1 MFLKNARHRSMTVTL
16 LLTLVLG
23 VLNFLTGYE
32 ISFSIFYL
40 IPTAYALWQLGKHL
54 ALATAFI
61 SATVWFISDMATGHT
76 FSHPM
81 IPVWN
86 AAVRLGFFVV
96 FVFLANRWRTAY
108 QKKQQLIVDLQ
119 KALEKIKV
127 LSGLIPICSYC
138 KSMRDDEGY
147 WQQVEAYVQAHSDAT
162 FTHSICPDCLEKWK
176 KERGFVDTPE
186 HSKSDSE

>member
-1 MFLKNARHRSMTVTL
+1 MPWANNRHRSMAITFLVL
-16 LLTLVLG
+16 LVLG

-40 IPTAYALWQLGKHL
+40 IPIAFALWHVGKGF
-54 ALATAFI
+54 ALITAFI
-61 SATVWFISDMATGHT
+61 SATIWELSDILAGHV
-76 FSHPM
+76 FSHPV
-81 IPVWN
+81 IPIWN
-86 AAVRLGFFVV
+86 AGVRLSFFIII
-96 FVFLANRWRTAY
+96 VFLASRWKTAY
-108 QKKQQLIVDLQ
+108 DKQQQLILELQ
-119 KALEKIKV
+119 KALEEINV

-138 KSMRDDEGY
+138 KNIRDDEGY
-147 WQQVEAYVQAHSDAT
+147 WQRVESYVQAHSDAD